1 MRRSLP
7 LVLLSLLL
15 ALLVAACGGDG
26 GGSLGSKDIATVGSE
41 KITKDDLDAMMS
53 RAKKSYEAEKRPFP
67 KPGTRDFNLLQ
78 SQAIS
83 FLVQRAEFAEKASA
97 MGIHISDEQVDKK
110 IDSVKKQF
118 YGGSD
123 KRYKDELKKQ
133 GLTEDQARKEVRAY
147 LISQAV
153 AKKVTAK
160 AHVSD
165 AAIRA
170 YYQQNRASY
179 QQRESRDI
187 RHILVNSKDKALAD
201 RLYDELRADHEK
213 NFASLA
219 KKYSKDPGSAGNG
232 GRMTIARGQTVA
244 PFDKTAFS
252 LKTGQLSKP
261 VKTVYG
267 WHVIQAL
274 SAIKPASTT
283 PLDKVKDSIR
293 QQLETQKKNELMSAW
308 VEDLKKQYCKANKIK
323 YAPGYAPNP
332 DPCATLS
339 STTTAT
345 K

>member
-1 MRRSLP
+1 MRRSIP

-15 ALLVAACGGDG
+15 ALLVAACGGG
-26 GGSLGSKDIATVGSE
+26 GNASLGSKDIATVGSE
-41 KITKDDLDAMMS
+41 KITKDDLDAMLN

-67 KPGTRDFNLLQ
+67 KPGTRDYNLLQ
-78 SQAIS
+78 GQATS
-83 FLVQRAEFAEKASA
+83 FLVQRAEYAEKASA
-97 MGIHISDEQVDKK
+97 MGIDITDDQVDKK
-110 IDSVKKQF
+110 IESVKKQF

-123 KRYKDELKKQ
+123 KRYKEELEKQ

-153 AKKVTAK
+153 AKKVTSK
-160 AHVSD
+160 VHVSD
-165 AAIRA
+165 AAVRA
-170 YYQQNRASY
+170 YYQQNKASY
-179 QQRESRDI
+179 RQRQSRDI
-187 RHILVNSKDKALAD
+187 RHILVNTKDKALAD
-201 RLYDELRADHEK
+201 RLYNQLVADHEK

-232 GRMTIARGQTVA
+232 GRMTISRGQTVA

-252 LKTGQLSKP
+252 LKTGQLSQP

-267 WHVIQAL
+267 WHIIQAL
-274 SAIKPASTT
+274 SAIKPATTT

-293 QQLETQKKNELMSAW
+293 QQLETQQKNEVMTKW
-308 VEDLKKQYCKANKIK
+308 VEDIKKQFCKGNKIT

-332 DPCATLS
+332 DPCATVS